1 MSNNY
6 LASGRRELAQRIMAV
21 AMSFVMVTSSIPA
34 VPVYADEAIDTQSVI
49 ESVESENFQVED
61 EAVGTSEEV
70 SDEPQTGEEPSSGYS
85 AESQSNT
92 AENIDSNGSDEEATL
107 DSDTNSSDITSNDQ
121 NANQVESSVMESPA
135 DGSSVGE
142 AGESSSNS
150 GDSQQDTEAVQAT
163 PETTYVF
170 VDGDSGVKVIVT
182 TTGESL
188 KSKLAAA
195 TLNVKSSLT
204 HNLDEATIS
213 YMGGLLKDVFQG
225 DVDFDSYEIQ
235 LSSNGAELDVRA
247 IEGTTISVE
256 IPNSVTDAE
265 LYTTDDANELSKVQ
279 NISWSD
285 GKSIANVNRLGVF
298 AVSRGLVQMSDE
310 ASGKTTIDA
319 YEADNTSYNAVANL
333 KAMGLC
339 VNAAKGAD
347 EGKPMASDRTAPNAV
362 AEAGDHEVV
371 LTVPLEAKVAVGEAG
386 LSGCDGATAEVSAD
400 GSSLVFHLTERADS
414 YEFSATGLTW
424 MGMELGAATL
434 TVDLSASGIDLDSV
448 FAEPEPAYNAVANL
462 KAMGLCVNAAK
473 GADEGK
479 PMASDRTAPNAVA
492 EAGDHEVVLT
502 VPLEAKVAVGEAGLS
517 GCDGATAEVSA
528 DGSSLV
534 FHLTERADSY
544 EFSATGLTWMGMEL
558 GAATLT
564 VDLSASGIDLDSVFA
579 KADPNAP
586 CSSVAGLNPG
596 VYKVSGNLYV
606 IDDDGQVHF
615 LNSTRDGNVA
625 AGDSPILD
633 DARLMVTENGDITLG
648 VWTDQSYTFDSLGSA
663 DGASYEFR
671 DGKEGFYQENAHPYI
686 SFTLDGLSGKWDF
699 MGASVSKDGK
709 AYSEVYLRVDFA
721 NVSTWLDN
729 NEAPA
734 SGCGKIDPGTYEV
747 TANLYV
753 PGTYNPKLIG
763 VNAFMTSD
771 ALPPTTPVYGNAT
784 LTVADDGSMTLDVDI
799 PCWMFTLKKVSNGVG
814 GIRVLEGE
822 LDNETYGST
831 DSGYTTVG
839 RITHFKFALDDT
851 STGFYYFTD
860 CEEYPLPFGE
870 TWTLPMYLKVDL
882 ANAHVH
888 EEPVEEEIQKTL
900 TDESSSVSV
909 FLSTKNKE
917 LGALLDGATLVATRY
932 VAGDAVYDQV
942 RSKLAQTFTNWT
954 NGVPSAVFT
963 MAVKAADDSDIDV
976 SEFDSVVWALTDTDA
991 IFNPP
996 SVSRFNLSSN
1006 GFCYEFDNGNLE
1018 RVTGASVVYGNDY
1031 GFPSRSYVWE
1041 DASARTFVIVSSIDY
1056 DTGSKAYV
1064 PFTFELDEALSG
1076 VSGSFDARDGANAN
1090 FNSSDYD
1097 KVTLKVESDTE
1108 GDRSKLARG
1117 AIAAADG
1124 MPYEDASVSSFA
1136 ATCIRNSN
1144 GAMWYLTS
1152 AVMKDFA
1159 QAVGSYS
1166 FPAAYDQSQLY
1177 FINVDANGNAT
1188 ASLAADTYPF
1198 NGVAVEN
1205 GKITVSWSMY
1215 REAGDQ
1221 KNKADEVF
1229 KALYRGVTGD
1239 ANGEGYA
1246 YFAVV
1251 SNTAADKVAAEPA
1264 VATGLVYT
1272 AAEQTGVKVDTGYTL
1287 MGDTAAVNAGE
1298 YTATAKLESGYTWA
1312 DGTKDDKTITWSIAP
1327 ATLTAKY
1334 TDEQVTEGTEPT
1346 YAISV
1351 TGFVGDEDITSI
1363 EGYESPTIPDD
1374 VKPSKIAEGSYT
1386 LTPAGGKAGKNYQF
1400 RYVSG
1405 KLVVTKAPEGLAPG
1419 TYSITA
1425 NVIVRGED
1433 NLYIPGLTAYITNPV
1448 VPPTEPVSENATLV
1462 VKSDGTHVLYVPM
1475 PNGTFT
1481 VRSAQTT
1488 DTSKFDVIGSTVND
1502 VVYEGK
1508 GETREGRIT
1517 GLYFEL
1523 KDFGGTYVMDKCAE
1537 FPTLLGQDWDVPLTL
1552 SVDFSSAQKV
1562 SDGTTVNVPSYVEP
1576 GQKTDPTPDPTP
1588 DPGTS
1593 VEAPAANIGLVYNGK
1608 TQTGVAASKAYKLTG
1623 ATAKDAGTYTAT
1635 ATLNEGYEW
1644 ADGTTAPKSVTYTIA
1659 KAKLT
1664 ATYAGETVVE
1674 GAEPAYAV
1682 DVTGFVN
1689 GETVLTAAGF
1699 KAPSVEKV
1707 ASGQLVA
1714 GKSFTL
1720 TPAGGEADNYTYMYV
1735 AGTLKVTEP
1744 AGTIAPGT
1752 YQITANLYVPGELN
1766 TVLGKNAYLTNA
1778 STPITDGNAPLTP
1791 VSDNAKLVVRADGS
1805 RVLVIPVVNPVF
1817 TLQSVASGEN
1827 VKVLG
1832 TERGGEV
1839 VGSTQVSDRVTM
1851 LYVELGDD
1859 SGSYQL
1865 GDCVEFP
1872 TLLNQEWNVPLRISA
1887 DFSSLV
1893 KLSST
1898 ATITIPGQN
1907 GTDKPDNG
1915 NTGGNGTN
1923 NGGTTTPDNGN
1934 GSNNNGNANQGNN
1947 GTVDNNGGQNGNQ
1960 GTAGNVNNSDGSYRL
1975 SAGTYTVTANIWLSD
1990 RSATGLPLMPYLTS
2004 GDFPPMYPVTG
2015 NATLT
2020 VDESGHATLRVP
2032 ITIQSKVMT
2041 VSGISGLSV
2050 VDTEYSGGYVSA
2062 VTIDLGTITDMSG
2075 VITRSCSATIVMGSL
2090 ASTISGITGSHTW
2103 PATFQVVFTGV
2114 PVSGNA
2120 GSSYDWSKAA
2130 AAAGNGT
2137 LAAGVGAL
2145 AAEGTGAA
2153 ADLDFLATATKAAS
2167 QMAVHGAA
2175 GELETGTAEGT
2186 SADFAC
2192 AGVSNTLTALD
2203 PDVALGTDATAALA
2217 LAAALTGGELEL
2229 ASGAENFEAA
2239 FLGGKAA

>member
-92 AENIDSNGSDEEATL
+92 AENIDSNGSDEEVTL

-298 AVSRGLVQMSDE
+298 AVGRGLVQVSDE

-371 LTVPLEAKVAVGEAG
+371 LTVPLEANVAVGEAG

-434 TVDLSASGIDLDSV
+434 A
-448 FAEPEPAYNAVANL
+448 
-462 KAMGLCVNAAK
+462 
-473 GADEGK
+473 
-479 PMASDRTAPNAVA
+479 
-492 EAGDHEVVLT
+492 
-502 VPLEAKVAVGEAGLS
+502 
-517 GCDGATAEVSA
+517 
-528 DGSSLV
+528 
-534 FHLTERADSY
+534 
-544 EFSATGLTWMGMEL
+544 
-558 GAATLT
+558 

-671 DGKEGFYQENAHPYI
+671 DGKEGFYQESAHPYI

-699 MGASVSKDGK
+699 TGASVSKDGK

-1108 GDRSKLARG
+1108 GDRSKLARN

-1251 SNTAADKVAAEPA
+1251 SNTAADKVAAEPV

-1334 TDEQVTEGTEPT
+1334 TDEQVTEGAEPT

-1374 VKPSKIAEGSYT
+1374 MKPSKIAEGSYT

-1537 FPTLLGQDWDVPLTL
+1537 FPTLLGQDWNVPLTL

-1588 DPGTS
+1588 DPEPGTS
-1593 VEAPAANIGLVYNGK
+1593 VEFPAANIGLVYNGK

-1644 ADGTTAPKSVTYTIA
+1644 ADGTTAPRSVTYTIA

-1674 GAEPAYAV
+1674 GAEPGYAV

-1699 KAPSVEKV
+1699 KAPSVVKV
-1707 ASGQLVA
+1707 ASGRLVA

-1720 TPAGGEADNYTYMYV
+1720 TPAGGEADNYTYIYV

-1766 TVLGKNAYLTNA
+1766 TVLGKNAYLTNP
-1778 STPITDGNAPLTP
+1778 STPITDGNAPLAP

-1887 DFSSLV
+1887 DFSSLK

-1898 ATITIPGQN
+1898 STVTIPGQS

-1934 GSNNNGNANQGNN
+1934 GSNNGGATTPDNGNGSNNNGNANQGNN
-1947 GTVDNNGGQNGNQ
+1947 GTGDNNGGQNGNQ

-2015 NATLT
+2015 NATLM

-2175 GELETGTAEGT
+2175 GELEAGTAEGT
-2186 SADFAC
+2186 SVDFAC

-2203 PDVALGTDATAALA
+2203 PDVASGTDATAALA